1 MAIENEQDLVNAVKS
16 LSDQLNGLGMK
27 AKKTGDD
34 LTTSQKAIKGAGDA
48 AKSAV
53 TGLGGF
59 AAELGSGSADL
70 KTFNKVIDTA
80 SAAVSAVASAF
91 GPFGAAVGGLT
102 KALAEGA
109 KFVIGQLDATAKSF
123 NEVSSVGAT
132 TAKGMQGLRDQQ
144 VRSGLSLAAFQKVVM
159 ANSETLARFKGLAG
173 DGAEAFSDI
182 IGRVSGVNKESDQ
195 TLRLLGMN
203 AEQISATAG
212 AFLQQQT
219 RLGRSQTQ
227 SNADLAQGTVR
238 YAKELD
244 LLSKVTGQSRE
255 SIQKQQDAALSET
268 RFRSVYQTMV
278 NNGNEAAAKELM
290 KFQTTISSVS
300 KDTGKGIRDM
310 SSGIIDS
317 TEAQALMVATGGKAL
332 DISQRL
338 AAGQLDAAQA
348 TEEMQ
353 AALKENESLLLQQGS
368 ANREAGAT
376 FGDIPG
382 MVDLMNAKFDENGK
396 MVAKATATQT
406 AQISETDKLTKEVIG
421 AQLAIEGMARA
432 IDTLTIKMMP
442 KAAEY
447 TRQLSEAMRNLIDQI
462 DEDLGRK
469 GKGVDKQ
476 DDANWEKMTLS
487 EKFQSGLARGLE
499 KGARAVGADFV
510 ANEGQKN
517 RVKSETEYLKGQG
530 RPGVVD
536 PSGGKSGAGGA
547 GAGGGAAPSGGK
559 SGAGGAGAG
568 GGAPAAPTSKDD
580 LAAAGLTIKK
590 GDVQKEGAELDPRII
605 EMAKAV
611 QSSIP
616 GFSYFSGFNDAFH
629 NEKSPTSQHTK
640 GLAMDFVL
648 QQKPS
653 KEEGAKIVDMLKGMG
668 ASLAIDEYNNASAKA
683 TGGHIHAQISAK
695 DGFNGM
701 LSGPSGGYQP
711 NLTMHGTEQLTVTPT
726 SGANAPANNTTTD
739 ASNQIMM
746 AQLARLEELVV
757 VMKNQVGASERL
769 IRMQS

>member
-1 MAIENEQDLVNAVKS
+1 
-16 LSDQLNGLGMK
+16 
-27 AKKTGDD
+27 
-34 LTTSQKAIKGAGDA
+34 
-48 AKSAV
+48 
-53 TGLGGF
+53 
-59 AAELGSGSADL
+59 
-70 KTFNKVIDTA
+70 
-80 SAAVSAVASAF
+80 
-91 GPFGAAVGGLT
+91 
-102 KALAEGA
+102 
-109 KFVIGQLDATAKSF
+109 
-123 NEVSSVGAT
+123 
-132 TAKGMQGLRDQQ
+132 
-144 VRSGLSLAAFQKVVM
+144 
-159 ANSETLARFKGLAG
+159 
-173 DGAEAFSDI
+173 
-182 IGRVSGVNKESDQ
+182 
-195 TLRLLGMN
+195 
-203 AEQISATAG
+203 
-212 AFLQQQT
+212 
-219 RLGRSQTQ
+219 
-227 SNADLAQGTVR
+227 
-238 YAKELD
+238 
-244 LLSKVTGQSRE
+244 
-255 SIQKQQDAALSET
+255 
-268 RFRSVYQTMV
+268 
-278 NNGNEAAAKELM
+278 
-290 KFQTTISSVS
+290 
-300 KDTGKGIRDM
+300 
-310 SSGIIDS
+310 
-317 TEAQALMVATGGKAL
+317 MVATGGKAL

-338 AAGQLDAAQA
+338 ANGQLNAAQA

-353 AALKENESLLLQQGS
+353 AALKANESLLLQQGS
-368 ANREAGAT
+368 ANKEAGAT

-469 GKGVDKQ
+469 GRGADEQDK
-476 DDANWEKMTLS
+476 ANWEKMTLG
-487 EKFQSGLARGLE
+487 EKLESGLARGLE

-510 ANEGQKN
+510 ANQAQKS
-517 RVKSETEYLKGQG
+517 RVAEESKYLKEQG
-530 RPGVVD
+530 RPGVV
-536 PSGGKSGAGGA
+536 
-547 GAGGGAAPSGGK
+547 APSGGK
-559 SGAGGAGAG
+559 SGAGAG
-568 GGAPAAPTSKDD
+568 GGAPAAPAAPTSKDD

-653 KEEGAKIVDMLKGMG
+653 KEEGAKIVEMLKGMG

-695 DGFNGM
+695 DGFSGM
-701 LSGPSGGYQP
+701 LSGPTGGYQP

-726 SGANAPANNTTTD
+726 SGANAPANNTIAD

-746 AQLARLEELVV
+746 AQLSRLDELVS
-757 VMKNQVGASERL
+757 VMKNQVSASEKL

>member
-16 LSDQLNGLGMK
+16 LSDQLNGLGIRV
-27 AKKTGDD
+27 KKTGDD
-34 LTTSQKAIKGAGDA
+34 LTTSEKAIRGAGAA

-53 TGLGGF
+53 AGLGGF
-59 AAELGSGSADL
+59 AAELGSGSTDL

-80 SAAVSAVASAF
+80 AAAVSAVASAF

-212 AFLQQQT
+212 AFMTQQT

-227 SNADLAQGTVR
+227 SNADLAQGTIQ

-268 RFRSVYQTMV
+268 RFRSVYQDMV

-300 KDTGKGIRDM
+300 KETGKGIRDM
-310 SSGIIDS
+310 ASGIIDS
-317 TEAQALMVATGGKAL
+317 NEAQALTVATGGKAL
-332 DISQRL
+332 DITQRL
-338 AAGQLDAAQA
+338 ASKQIDAAQA
-348 TEEMQ
+348 TEELQ
-353 AALKENESLLLQQGS
+353 AALKANESTLLQQGRF
-368 ANREAGAT
+368 NKEAGAT

-382 MVDLMNAKFDENGK
+382 QIDLMNAKFDENGK
-396 MVAKATATQT
+396 MVAKATATQA
-406 AQISETDKLTKEVIG
+406 AQISETDKLTKDIIG

-447 TRQLSEAMRNLIDQI
+447 TRQLTVAMRDLIDQI

-469 GKGVDKQ
+469 GKGVDEQ
-476 DDANWEKMTLS
+476 DDANWEKMTMG

-510 ANEGQKN
+510 ANQGQKS
-517 RVKSETEYLKGQG
+517 RVAEESKYLKEQG
-530 RPGVVD
+530 RPGAVA
-536 PSGGKSGAGGA
+536 PGGKSGGRAGSGA
-547 GAGGGAAPSGGK
+547 GAT
-559 SGAGGAGAG
+559 
-568 GGAPAAPTSKDD
+568 PAAPTSKDD

-590 GDVQKEGAELDPRII
+590 GDVHKEGAELDPRII

-611 QSSIP
+611 QSGIP
-616 GFSYFSGFNDAFH
+616 GFSYFSGFNDQFH
-629 NEKSPTSQHTK
+629 QEKASSSEHTK

-648 QQKPS
+648 QKKPS
-653 KEEGAKIVDMLKGMG
+653 KEEGAKIVDMLRSMG
-668 ASLAIDEYNNASAKA
+668 ATLAIDEYNNASAKA
-683 TGGHIHAQISAK
+683 TGGHIHAQIGAK
-695 DGFNGM
+695 DGFDGM
-701 LSGPSGGYQP
+701 LSGPTGGYRP

-726 SGANAPANNTTTD
+726 AGANAPANNTTAD
-739 ASNQIMM
+739 ASNQIMI
-746 AQLARLEELVV
+746 AQLSRLDELVS
-757 VMKNQVGASERL
+757 VMKNQVSASEKL